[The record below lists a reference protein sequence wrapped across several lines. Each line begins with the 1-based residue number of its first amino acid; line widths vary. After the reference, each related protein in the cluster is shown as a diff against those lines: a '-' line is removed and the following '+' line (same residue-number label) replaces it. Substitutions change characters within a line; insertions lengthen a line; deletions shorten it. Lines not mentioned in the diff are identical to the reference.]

1 MEQITV
7 EIDAEGNPTVSVAGV
22 KGSGCKKLTADLEAA
37 LGKVTDSKNTRE
49 FAERL
54 ATENQ
59 IKAR

>member
-1 MEQITV
+1 MEQVTV
-7 EIDAEGNPTVSVAGV
+7 EIDADGNPTVKVTGV

-49 FAERL
+49 FAERP